1 MSLSAWNFHV
11 LCSDEAGGRI
21 YFVVAIAIDVAV
33 VSNKTFHSNRARIK
47 WDLIFSWILNIYCC
61 YNDL

>member
-47 WDLIFSWILNIYCC
+47 WEVN
-61 YNDL
+61 